1 MNDIYSIIS
10 GLCQSGLNVAFCD
23 ESETSGSPR
32 VGLAPNLRIL
42 CALVMSSDAYAESKR
57 RLDSRLSSL
66 GSDVTEFH
74 STEIVNPGKTSPWF
88 NISPDER
95 VGVFEFLA
103 QLVVKFTEKVFYCFI
118 SRDQYSVIRKK
129 APTRIN
135 MNYGPALRRVF
146 LKALITQ
153 MAKGDK
159 TPAIIMHQDRP
170 VEGLSWC
177 IMIAGVLSPAIIM
190 HQDRPVEGLRI
201 EPWSGTESFYER
213 GAISAPAHLIP
224 GLQLADH
231 AAYTII
237 RYRLKKDKLIAG
249 KGNPFDEQVAYSLA
263 ELSGR
268 VAYLM

>member
-1 MNDIYSIIS
+1 
-10 GLCQSGLNVAFCD
+10 
-23 ESETSGSPR
+23 
-32 VGLAPNLRIL
+32 
-42 CALVMSSDAYAESKR
+42 MSSDAYAESKR

-74 STEIVNPGKTSPWF
+74 STEIVNPRKTSPWY
-88 NISPDER
+88 NISPYER

-103 QLVVKFTEKVFYCFI
+103 QLVIKFTEKIFYCYI
-118 SRDQYSVIRKK
+118 SRDQYSEIRKK

-153 MAKGDK
+153 MAKSDK
-159 TPAIIMHQDRP
+159 T
-170 VEGLSWC
+170 
-177 IMIAGVLSPAIIM
+177 PAIIM

-213 GAISAPAHLIP
+213 GAISTPAHLIP

-237 RYRLKKDKLIAG
+237 RYRLKRDKLIAG

-268 VAYLM
+268 VVYLL

>member
-170 VEGLSWC
+170 VEGL
-177 IMIAGVLSPAIIM
+177 
-190 HQDRPVEGLRI
+190 RI